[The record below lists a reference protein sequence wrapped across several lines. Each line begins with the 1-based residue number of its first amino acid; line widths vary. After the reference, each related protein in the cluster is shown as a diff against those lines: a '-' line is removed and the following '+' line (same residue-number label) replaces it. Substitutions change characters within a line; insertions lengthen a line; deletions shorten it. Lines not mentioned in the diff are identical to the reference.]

1 MQNSQSS
8 YSSTTATTNNTA
20 RAVKRRQG
28 IDNITRLKICQF
40 VASQSPPPS
49 TKELRQWALTTF
61 GRSFPQSTLSTLLR
75 SNGLQIKQAGG
86 RGRKCRPDSH
96 TLKTDKRRRPSLDQ
110 VSTRTN
116 LFISQLKMLADSRFR
131 GRSSDYPEIELMFLE
146 EAYLKMKDSILSP
159 EYISNTLLP
168 WFQKLAKCLF
178 SDHTV
183 SIKSEFPKNI
193 SQFLNQMYD
202 KYYLTNTIYQYFES
216 NLEYDLMAEKL
227 AGVFPELKGSFPV
240 DLANDTDSTT
250 STVVNS
256 RFSSYSDIMI
266 KAASL
271 AATNN
276 TSSNPNLVS
285 TITNPSF
292 FEETRGLKIDTSL
305 SAVNSPNFV
314 LSPGANSY
322 FKSPSPFSDGAVSM
336 FSDNAEADLHTEDAL
351 FWENDNDFFGFTQ
364 VKSPLEPVSLPP
376 ASQNYCHMPV
386 TDNANSYPL
395 DLDLDEL
402 SSSITEIEAASS
414 IGNQFTGLSDTTPLD
429 HLYNEPTDHVSLF
442 SHF

>member
-1 MQNSQSS
+1 MQNPQSS
-8 YSSTTATTNNTA
+8 HSSTTTTTNATT
-20 RAVKRRQG
+20 RIIKRRQG

-49 TKELRQWALTTF
+49 TKELRQWALATF

-75 SNGLQIKQAGG
+75 NNGLQIKQAGG

-96 TLKTDKRRRPSLDQ
+96 TLQTGKRCRPSLDQ

-146 EAYLKMKDSILSP
+146 ETYLKMKDNILSP
-159 EYISNTLLP
+159 EYIANTLLP
-168 WFQKLAKCLF
+168 WFQKLAKRLF
-178 SDHTV
+178 SDHTA

-202 KYYLTNTIYQYFES
+202 KYYLTNTIYQYFEL
-216 NLEYDLMAEKL
+216 NLEYNLMSEKL
-227 AGVFPELKGSFPV
+227 TGVFPELKGSFPV
-240 DLANDTDSTT
+240 DLANDTDSIA
-250 STVVNS
+250 STGVSS

-271 AATNN
+271 AAANN
-276 TSSNPNLVS
+276 TSSNPDLVIPTTS
-285 TITNPSF
+285 LSF
-292 FEETRGLKIDTSL
+292 CKESRGLKIDTSL
-305 SAVNSPNFV
+305 SAVDSPRFV
-314 LSPGANSY
+314 LSPGADSY

-336 FSDNAEADLHTEDAL
+336 FSDNAEADLHAEDAL
-351 FWENDNDFFGFTQ
+351 FWENDNDFFSFTQ
-364 VKSPLEPVSLPP
+364 VKSPLQLVPLPP
-376 ASQNYCHMPV
+376 TNQSYCHIPV
-386 TDNANSYPL
+386 TDNANCYSPNL
-395 DLDLDEL
+395 GLDEL
-402 SSSITEIEAASS
+402 NSNITEAAVASS
-414 IGNQFTGLSDTTPLD
+414 MGNKFPCLPDTLD
-429 HLYNEPTDHVSLF
+429 SPYNEPTGYVSLF